1 MFVSAIHKWHDLS
14 VAIGNSRAGAGG
26 NADTDTDTA
35 SHSGGGDTRGDTA
48 GSERLAFTGKEVK
61 RF

>member
-26 NADTDTDTA
+26 NADTDTA
-35 SHSGGGDTRGDTA
+35 SHSGSGDTRGHTT
-48 GSERLAFTGKEVK
+48 GSERLALTGKEVK